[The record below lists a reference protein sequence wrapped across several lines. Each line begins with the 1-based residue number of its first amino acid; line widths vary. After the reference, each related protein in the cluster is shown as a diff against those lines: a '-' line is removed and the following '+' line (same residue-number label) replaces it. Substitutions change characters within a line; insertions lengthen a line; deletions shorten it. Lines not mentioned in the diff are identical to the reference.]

1 MAQELRG
8 VEAAPERYDLAEG
21 VLWDDRAELVRFVDI
36 REGRVLSARLDGDR
50 LVDTAEVRVGETVG
64 AVALAEDGGLL
75 VAAARRLATIS
86 PDGVVAFGP
95 QLLDDDRP
103 IRFNDGGVDPQGR
116 FVVGTLSLTEPV
128 GLERLLRVSPDGS
141 VETLRDGIHLSNGV
155 GWSPDGATIYHVD
168 TSAKAVS
175 SHSYRP
181 GGFDADEPW
190 VAIPAEFPGFPDG
203 LRVDAE
209 GMLWIAQFSAG
220 CVVRYAPDG
229 RELARIVVDAQQPT
243 CAGFVGERLVVTS
256 AIEHLTPEERVPAD
270 GALFVADVGVTGI
283 PPHRWRGPT
292 DPQHPHDPK
301 ETP

>member
-1 MAQELRG
+1 MAQGLRG

-21 VLWDDRAELVRFVDI
+21 VLWDDRAGLVRFVDI
-36 REGRVLSARLDGDR
+36 REGRVLSARLDDDR
-50 LVDTAEVRVGETVG
+50 LTPVDDMRVGETVG
-64 AVALAEDGGLL
+64 AVALTEDGGLL

-86 PDGVVAFGP
+86 PDGALAFGP

-141 VETLRDGIHLSNGV
+141 VETLREGIQLSNGV

-168 TSAKAVS
+168 TYAKTLS
-175 SHSYRP
+175 SHSYGP
-181 GGFDADEPW
+181 GGFDSDEPW
-190 VAIPAEFPGFPDG
+190 RPLEAEFPGYPDG
-203 LRVDAE
+203 MRVDAE
-209 GMLWIAQFSAG
+209 GMLWVAQFSGG

-229 RELARIVVDAQQPT
+229 RELTRILVDAQQPT
-243 CAGFVGERLVVTS
+243 CLAFVGERVVITS
-256 AIEHLTPEERVPAD
+256 AIEHLTPGERGPAD
-270 GALFVADVGVTGI
+270 GALFLADVGVAGVAS
-283 PPHRWRGPT
+283 HRWRGSTIPE
-292 DPQHPHDPK
+292 K

>member
-1 MAQELRG
+1 MAHELRG

-21 VLWDDRAELVRFVDI
+21 VLFDDRAGLVRFVDI

-50 LVDTAEVRVGETVG
+50 LVGTTEVRVRETVG

-86 PDGVVAFGP
+86 PDGDLAFGP
-95 QLLDDDRP
+95 ELLTDERP
-103 IRFNDGGVDPQGR
+103 MRFNDGGVDPQGR
-116 FVVGTLSLTEPV
+116 FVVGTLSLSGPV
-128 GLERLLRVSPDGS
+128 GLERLLRVSADGC
-141 VETLRDGIHLSNGV
+141 VETLREGIQLSNGV

-168 TSAKAVS
+168 TPTKTLS
-175 SHSYRP
+175 SHSYGP
-181 GGFDADEPW
+181 AGFDADEPW
-190 VAIPAEFPGFPDG
+190 VPVVTEFPGFPDG

-209 GMLWIAQFSAG
+209 GMLWVAQFSGG

-229 RELARIVVDAQQPT
+229 REVARVLVDAQQPT
-243 CAGFVGERLVVTS
+243 CVGFVGEQLVITS

-270 GALFVADVGVTGI
+270 GALFLADVGVAGVA
-283 PPHRWRGPT
+283 PHRWSGST
-292 DPQHPHDPK
+292 VASK